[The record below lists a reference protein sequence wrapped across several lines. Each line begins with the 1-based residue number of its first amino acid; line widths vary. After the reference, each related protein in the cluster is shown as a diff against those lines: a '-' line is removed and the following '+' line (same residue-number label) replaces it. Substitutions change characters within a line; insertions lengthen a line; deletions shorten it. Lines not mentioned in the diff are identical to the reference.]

1 MPRTSSGIEHPPC
14 CSRRGWH
21 GVYYINWMYGMKLCI
36 LFLYVEKKKNN
47 IELAL
52 LVWSYHLHL
61 GSVDFSLFHHYLYRV
76 CTANLFFFFFDKERR
91 EPKSTELSIKVWFA
105 KPLIQEYW
113 HHWPLSSTLFPIIIT
128 QF

>member
-1 MPRTSSGIEHPPC
+1 LPRTSSGIEHPPC

-21 GVYYINWMYGMKLCI
+21 GVYYINWMYGIKLCI
-36 LFLYVEKKKNN
+36 LFLFVEEKKKNN
-47 IELAL
+47 IELVF
-52 LVWSYHLHL
+52 LVSSYQMHL
-61 GSVDFSLFHHYLYRV
+61 GSVDSSLFHYYLYRV
-76 CTANLFFFFFDKERR
+76 CTANLFFSLI
-91 EPKSTELSIKVWFA
+91 KSAGNLKGTELSIKVWFT